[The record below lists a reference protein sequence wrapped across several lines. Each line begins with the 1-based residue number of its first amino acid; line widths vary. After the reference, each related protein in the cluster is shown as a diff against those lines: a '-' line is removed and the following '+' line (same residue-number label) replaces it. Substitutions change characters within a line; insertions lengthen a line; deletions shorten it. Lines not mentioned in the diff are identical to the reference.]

1 MITSDSLKRGWQAI
15 ALELYKQGG
24 SDAEVMAKLGVSKT
38 IFDNMLANEDDEMFS
53 QIIINGRT
61 VALAWWLEAGRINL
75 ENKAFNYSG
84 WLANMKGRF
93 GWADKTEVKQ
103 DTLTTIMNMSPEELD
118 AQLSGLIQKH
128 RKNTIVPISKEG
140 GA

>member
-38 IFDNMLANEDDEMFS
+38 IFDNMLANDEDEMFS

-84 WLANMKGRF
+84 WLANM
-93 GWADKTEVKQ
+93 
-103 DTLTTIMNMSPEELD
+103 
-118 AQLSGLIQKH
+118 
-128 RKNTIVPISKEG
+128 
-140 GA
+140 